1 MVATLVKAV
10 LVTCVAATS
19 MYGQLSSSDLEKHAA
34 NAQEAQAKQDFKTAI
49 AEYEILLRSM
59 PRSAELM
66 SNLGV
71 AYYFDQQFDKAAAVC
86 RKAIAL
92 KPELEA
98 PHLFLGLAMYHLS
111 NPDGAAKELKEAVHL
126 QSSDTLAHTWLGY
139 SYVAQSHYEDA
150 RLEFQE
156 TTKQQPQNIDAWY
169 ALGQTNF
176 EIGKEKTQKLL
187 QTAPN
192 GGRVWQLAGEQFA
205 MNGNAQKAS
214 DAFAEAHRRRT
225 DIPANGETGSNNGSV
240 EDALYFDAHH
250 AEQEAK
256 DAFQHVLEQAPDSAR
271 AHQIAAD
278 AYFAQQQ
285 FGKAIEEYR
294 RVLESD
300 PALPGIHLQISNSLM
315 IQGQF
320 AQALDECRQEEKLQ
334 PRSSQVQ
341 MSLGRILLAMGQD
354 GDATTA
360 LQKSLNLD
368 RPPQEAYFLLAKA
381 ELRSGK
387 EKEAIPLLQHYV
399 ASQPDDSNGYYL
411 LSRAYRAT
419 GDKEQMEHALA
430 LYQKTSKDV
439 KERNV
444 AQAALGNQGS
454 EKSLQKLN
462 EADASEQP

>member
-1 MVATLVKAV
+1 MAATLVKVV
-10 LVTCVAATS
+10 LVTCVAVSS
-19 MYGQLSSSDLEKHAA
+19 MFGQVSSSDLEKHTAA
-34 NAQEAQAKQDFKTAI
+34 AQEAQAKQDFKTAI
-49 AEYEILLRSM
+49 AEYELLLRSM

-92 KPELEA
+92 KPQLEA

-111 NPDGAAKELKEAVHL
+111 NPDAAGKELKEAVHL
-126 QSSDTLAHTWLGY
+126 QPSDILAHLWLGY
-139 SYVAQSHYEDA
+139 SYVAQSRYEDA
-150 RLEFQE
+150 RAEFQE
-156 TTKQQPQNIDAWY
+156 ATKLQPENIDAWY

-176 EIGKEKTQKLL
+176 EIGKEKAQKLL
-187 QTAPN
+187 EVAPN

-205 MNGNAQKAS
+205 MNGDAQKAS
-214 DAFAEAHRRRT
+214 NAFAEAHHRRA
-225 DIPANGETGSNNGSV
+225 DIPADGKADFNNGSV
-240 EDALYFDAHH
+240 EDALYFDAHG

-285 FGKAIEEYR
+285 FGKAVEEYR
-294 RVLESD
+294 RVLASD

-315 IQGQF
+315 IEGQF
-320 AQALDECRQEEKLQ
+320 AQALHECRQEEKLQ

-341 MSLGRILLAMGQD
+341 MALGRILLAMGQD
-354 GDATTA
+354 AAAATA
-360 LQKSLNLD
+360 LQRSLSLD
-368 RPPQEAYFLLAKA
+368 RPSLETYFLLAKA
-381 ELRSGK
+381 ELRTGR
-387 EKEAIPLLQHYV
+387 EREAIPLLQHYI

-411 LSRAYRAT
+411 LSRAYRAA
-419 GDKEQMEHALA
+419 GDTEQMEHALA

-444 AQAALGNQGS
+444 AQAALRSQGS
-454 EKSLQKLN
+454 EKALQQLD